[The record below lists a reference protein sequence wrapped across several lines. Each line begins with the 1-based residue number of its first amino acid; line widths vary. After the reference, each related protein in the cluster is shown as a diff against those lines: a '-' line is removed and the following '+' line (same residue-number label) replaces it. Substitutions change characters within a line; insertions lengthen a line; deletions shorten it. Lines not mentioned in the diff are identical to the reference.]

1 MASSFLWPRTTDPL
15 RRIGVGLFFALCGI
29 FLQSLT
35 EWVFRH
41 SPIYYVVNINL
52 GVLASLYYMKKKA
65 KRMAAAEREEE
76 PELQMSHE
84 FAQAH
89 C

>member
-1 MASSFLWPRTTDPL
+1 MDPL
-15 RRIGVGLFFALCGI
+15 RRISVELFFALCGI

-52 GVLASLYYMKKKA
+52 GVLASLYYLKKKA
-65 KRMAAAEREEE
+65 KRVFVEEYDE
-76 PELQMSHE
+76 ALPEISHE
-84 FAQAH
+84 FAQARY
-89 C
+89 